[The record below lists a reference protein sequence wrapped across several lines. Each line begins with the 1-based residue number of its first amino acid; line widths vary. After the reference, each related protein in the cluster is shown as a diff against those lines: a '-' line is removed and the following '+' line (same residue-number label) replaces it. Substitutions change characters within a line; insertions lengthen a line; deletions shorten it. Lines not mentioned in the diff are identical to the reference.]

1 MRCIIVVVGKGKRK
15 GALSSQANDNWTN
28 GLLLSANDKQQM
40 ANRRRRRSAKT
51 VVKDKD
57 RALVGGWH

>member
-1 MRCIIVVVGKGKRK
+1 
-15 GALSSQANDNWTN
+15 
-28 GLLLSANDKQQM
+28 M

>member
-1 MRCIIVVVGKGKRK
+1 
-15 GALSSQANDNWTN
+15 LLWTN

-40 ANRRRRRSAKT
+40 ANRRRRRRSAKT